1 VRSKI
6 VAMLRN
12 PVRLA
17 SILPRLLLGLLLLW
31 SATAA
36 RADEA
41 ADRAA
46 IDRLFAELRVAP
58 DAETAQA
65 IDQQIWAYWTTPSD
79 PILAGRMR
87 EVFAARGVGDAT
99 GAIRLLDKLIADYP
113 DYAEAWNQRATIY
126 YTLGDFEASIADCEK
141 VLALE
146 PRHFGALSGR
156 ALMYLQ
162 LGKRALAL
170 RDMAAALA
178 VHPFLNER
186 RLFPE
191 LDEPMTQ
198 I

>member
-1 VRSKI
+1 
-6 VAMLRN
+6 MLRN
-12 PVRLA
+12 LVRLA

-31 SATAA
+31 SVNPA
-36 RADEA
+36 RADDA

-46 IDRLFAELRVAP
+46 IDKLFAELRVAP
-58 DAETAQA
+58 DEQTAQA
-65 IDQQIWAYWTTPSD
+65 IDQQIWTHWTTPSD

-87 EVFAARGVGDAT
+87 EVLTARGMGDAA
-99 GAIRLLDKLIADYP
+99 GAIRLLDKLISDYP

-126 YTLGDFEASIADCEK
+126 YTLGNFDASIADCER
-141 VLALE
+141 VLAIE

-156 ALMYLQ
+156 SLMYLQ

-170 RDMAAALA
+170 KDMAVALA

-191 LDEPMTQ
+191 LGEPMTQ

>member
-1 VRSKI
+1 
-6 VAMLRN
+6 MLRN

-17 SILPRLLLGLLLLW
+17 SVLGRLLLGLLLLW
-31 SATAA
+31 SVNPA

-46 IDRLFAELRVAP
+46 IDKLFAELRVAP
-58 DAETAQA
+58 DAETAYA
-65 IDQQIWAYWTTPSD
+65 IDRQIWAYWTTPSD
-79 PILAGRMR
+79 PILLGRMR
-87 EVFAARGVGDAT
+87 EVLTARNLGELE
-99 GAIRLLDKLIADYP
+99 GAIRLLDKLVVDYP
-113 DYAEAWNQRATIY
+113 DYAEGWNQRATLY
-126 YTLGDFEASIADCEK
+126 YVTGNFDASIADCAK
-141 VLALE
+141 VLAIE

-170 RDMAAALA
+170 KGMAAALA

-191 LDEPMTQ
+191 LGEPMTQ

>member
-1 VRSKI
+1 
-6 VAMLRN
+6 MRN
-12 PVRLA
+12 LVRLA
-17 SILPRLLLGLLLLW
+17 SILPRLLLGLLLLLAL
-31 SATAA
+31 SPAL
-36 RADEA
+36 ADDA
-41 ADRAA
+41 ADRLAL
-46 IDRLFAELRVAP
+46 DKLFAQLRVAP
-58 DAETAQA
+58 DAETAHA
-65 IDQQIWAYWTTPSD
+65 IDQKIWIYWTTPSD

-87 EVFAARGVGDAT
+87 EALTARNMGDVP

-113 DYAEAWNQRATIY
+113 DYAEGWNQRATMY
-126 YTLGDFEASIADCEK
+126 YAIGNFDASIADCEK

-156 ALMYLQ
+156 SLMYLQ

-178 VHPFLNER
+178 IHPFLNER

-191 LDEPMTQ
+191 LGEPMTQ